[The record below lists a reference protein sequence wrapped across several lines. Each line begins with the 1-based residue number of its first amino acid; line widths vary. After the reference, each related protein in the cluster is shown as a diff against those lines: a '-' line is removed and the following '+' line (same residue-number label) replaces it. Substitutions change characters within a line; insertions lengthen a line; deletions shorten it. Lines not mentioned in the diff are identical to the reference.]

1 MHFNDAINLDLQ
13 KPDIIK
19 YYNQTESGA
28 DTVDQMVGTFN
39 VARNTRRL
47 PMVTFYTI
55 VNIAGINAQTIHM
68 LNSSVKIRHKIFI
81 RNLIIQL
88 MSEQ

>member
-55 VNIAGINAQTIHM
+55 VNIAGINAQT
-68 LNSSVKIRHKIFI
+68 
-81 RNLIIQL
+81 
-88 MSEQ
+88 EQQYENKVQNNY